1 MRVIVGRVALLL
13 GVAIV
18 AAMAWYGA
26 NTLFGEDDEDDDPS
40 SERDCKAATTRQAKT
55 AERAFGK
62 EYGRERWLT
71 GFRVGTTDSAG
82 VEDATPPIEGVGAVL
97 LVRHLPRAKLPDLPD
112 CIRDVPVV
120 YVAAGPFVAD

>member
-1 MRVIVGRVALLL
+1 VRVILGRVALLL

-18 AAMAWYGA
+18 AGMAWYGA
-26 NTLFGEDDEDDDPS
+26 NALFGEDDADDDS
-40 SERDCKAATTRQAKT
+40 SSQRDCGAATNREAKT
-55 AERAFGK
+55 AARAFRM

-71 GFRVGTTDSAG
+71 GFGVGTTDSAG

-97 LVRHLPRAKLPDLPD
+97 LVTHLPRAKLPELPD

-120 YVAAGPFVAD
+120 YVAAGPFVGN